1 MYEVLDKDTIKS
13 EILPHLSVAK
23 RGYVS
28 KKLPGGS
35 YSIHSLQVENRL
47 PMAYASCSHLSSQGG
62 CCIIKR
68 CMGISANGREV
79 VNGRRCGAS
88 FCTVIGLSWTCPAWN
103 WTAVTPPPF
112 VVGSAVA
119 IKDARKGRRP
129 MPYMSPTA
137 KEYRLPC
144 PLPFRVRT
152 TMFTTSLK
160 RFLNCFRGL

>member
-23 RGYVS
+23 RGYGS

-88 FCTVIGLSWTCPAWN
+88 FCTIIGLSWTCPAWN
-103 WTAVTPPPF
+103 WTAATP
-112 VVGSAVA
+112 
-119 IKDARKGRRP
+119 RP
-129 MPYMSPTA
+129 SCWGVLWLSRA
-137 KEYRLPC
+137 QEKEDDQCHICHRQPRNTVC
-144 PLPFRVRT
+144 HVH
-152 TMFTTSLK
+152 S
-160 RFLNCFRGL
+160 RFGFAQRCLQHL